1 MPNENTV
8 TISVERFQQLIRA
21 EHEANHL
28 KSLIVDCHENYH
40 SVTRDD
46 LNLLY
51 TMYIG
56 KKEDSEV

>member
-1 MPNENTV
+1 MNETI
-8 TISVERFQQLIRA
+8 TISMERYNQLIRA

-28 KSLIVDCHENYH
+28 KSLISDCHENYH
-40 SVTRDD
+40 NITREE

-56 KKEDSEV
+56 NKEDGNV